1 MQPRYSFLLLSMT
14 VMTFSVHSAIISGNV
29 VNRQHTAIAGATVTL
44 QPEGITT
51 TTDSD
56 GKFSFN
62 LGTPSKQTINQVKT
76 ARNIPVL
83 SNGRLYLNFDK
94 QTTVTIQ
101 AFSLQGQTLATSSY
115 VVPSGKNPIDL
126 PCHSAGVHIYRIQA
140 GAQSF
145 VIKGSSFSAGGS
157 LI

>member
-14 VMTFSVHSAIISGNV
+14 VMTFSVHSAIISGSV

-62 LGTPSKQTINQVKT
+62 LGTPSKQSTNQVKT

-83 SNGRLYLNFDK
+83 SSGRLYLNFDK

-101 AFSLQGQTLATSSY
+101 AFSLQGQTLATSTSI
-115 VVPSGKNPIDL
+115 VPEKIPL
-126 PCHSAGVHIYRIQA
+126 IYHATVQV
-140 GAQSF
+140 F
-145 VIKGSSFSAGGS
+145 TFTVYKPEHNLLS
-157 LI
+157 LKAHHFLQVEV